1 MTGGYF
7 LTKGITGPIKDDLER
22 KGVSS
27 HILKLEQDI

>member
-7 LTKGITGPIKDDLER
+7 LTKGITEQVKNDLER